1 MNLTLARF
9 YPQGNLSLDIWVEW
23 GRICYYKRTP
33 CIFLTPTKGRCPG
46 YEIQSEDYLQLN
58 CSLLALLKF
67 GPGSYLAEKLIK
79 KVKSLVCVSFPNRC
93 NATLLLLQ
101 FPGRLFSGI
110 LSEFLLSVLSTAI
123 VDTLDFHACT
133 LWYVCYSFQ
142 RICFAS
148 LYTFERAIVVELR
161 CLCCFYL
168 WEWSESAGFESQPS
182 FWIFNHWK
190 TELKPICKA
199 QKRLYL

>member
-33 CIFLTPTKGRCPG
+33 CIFLTPTYKGRCPG

-67 GPGSYLAEKLIK
+67 EPGSYLAEKLIK

-93 NATLLLLQ
+93 NATLLYCNFLAD
-101 FPGRLFSGI
+101 FSPGF
-110 LSEFLLSVLSTAI
+110 
-123 VDTLDFHACT
+123 
-133 LWYVCYSFQ
+133 
-142 RICFAS
+142 
-148 LYTFERAIVVELR
+148 
-161 CLCCFYL
+161 
-168 WEWSESAGFESQPS
+168 
-182 FWIFNHWK
+182 
-190 TELKPICKA
+190 
-199 QKRLYL
+199 